1 MAWETVI
8 GLEVHV
14 QLNTR
19 TKMFCGCR
27 TAFGDPPN
35 TNVCPTCLGLPGAL
49 PMPNAEAIRLAA
61 RGAIAL
67 GCTVHGTSVF
77 ARKNYF
83 YPDLP
88 KGYQIS
94 QFDQPLATAGRV
106 AFDSPGPRADRGRD
120 HPTSRGGG
128 RRQTGARSVPGKD
141 RGGPEPR
148 RHPAG
153 RDRERA
159 RHPLA
164 RRGARVP
171 GDAPA
176 DPGVCRRERLQHGAG
191 EPPGRRQHLDPP
203 GRASPSSA
211 PRPR

>member
-1 MAWETVI
+1 M
-8 GLEVHV
+8 
-14 QLNTR
+14 QLSTR

-49 PMPNAEAIRLAA
+49 PVPNAEAMRLGA
-61 RGAIAL
+61 RGPRWRWAAPCI
-67 GCTVHGTSVF
+67 GTSVF

-94 QFDQPLATAGRV
+94 QFDQPLATGGRV
-106 AFDSPGPRADRGRD
+106 ALRVARAGPDRGRH
-120 HPTSRGGG
+120 HPTSPGGG
-128 RRQTGARSVPGKD
+128 RRQAGARPFPGKD
-141 RGGPEPR
+141 RGGPQPR
-148 RHPAG
+148 RHAAG

-159 RHPLA
+159 GHALA
-164 RRGARVP
+164 RRGARLP

-176 DPGVCRRERLQHGAG
+176 DPGVRRRERLQHGAG
-191 EPPGRRQHLDPP
+191 EPPGRRQHLHPP
-203 GRASPSSA
+203 AGRAAGSA